1 MDDRYALLIGLN
13 YKYSNNNAA
22 KLDGCINDANNI
34 KKLLI
39 NELNFKE
46 ENIRLVTDDTNIDG
60 TKNNI
65 LKMFDWL
72 VDLSNNGVK
81 YLWLSFAGHGIQRFD
96 FGGDET
102 DNYDE
107 CIIPLDYFKDRSI
120 IRDDEIVSR
129 LIERLNPNTNLISV
143 FDCCHSGTILD
154 LPYSFERGNLLFRD
168 NNVLQNRNLVDKKL
182 ANVIMFS
189 GCKDYE
195 KSEETYNYINGKF
208 EITGAMTTGVINI
221 LKNNNYEIKC
231 IDLYNLLNEYTK
243 TNNHNQRPQIS
254 STIKID
260 NSTNFI
266 KKGKNRYFFI
276 NEGEE
281 EEEEDKLYKSIYFN
295 QEVNTTQFLGD
306 LILLAVN
313 KKYDNSINYKYIRFN
328 QQKKNYIEKDLETLT
343 IWFENPEKN
352 ESPFINNQ

>member
-34 KKLLI
+34 KKILI

-120 IRDDEIVSR
+120 IKDDEIVSR

-168 NNVLQNRNLVDKKL
+168 NN
-182 ANVIMFS
+182 
-189 GCKDYE
+189 
-195 KSEETYNYINGKF
+195 
-208 EITGAMTTGVINI
+208 
-221 LKNNNYEIKC
+221 
-231 IDLYNLLNEYTK
+231 
-243 TNNHNQRPQIS
+243 
-254 STIKID
+254 
-260 NSTNFI
+260 
-266 KKGKNRYFFI
+266 
-276 NEGEE
+276 
-281 EEEEDKLYKSIYFN
+281 
-295 QEVNTTQFLGD
+295 
-306 LILLAVN
+306 
-313 KKYDNSINYKYIRFN
+313 
-328 QQKKNYIEKDLETLT
+328 
-343 IWFENPEKN
+343 
-352 ESPFINNQ
+352 